1 MKQVLTVHILS
12 LNGKA
17 VSGPNTSFI
26 ASFYQTTPVQIASV
40 ERVAKVKYLHLHTTV
55 TESVADSGDE
65 HVEID
70 SAHEEKGYT
79 NNVHALSSS
88 RNRESLSDQISE
100 LEDLRA
106 QARELAALIKDQ
118 ELILK
123 EHLSHGS
130 DEKTVTA
137 ATSTVALEECHD
149 VRCAYNAMME
159 KIRNGPEQLCEVG
172 RGWKAFFRC
181 VHGWRQLPTDLPVQL
196 ALPGKTVASEAADD
210 EYVDD
215 LGQEFDNV
223 EWVDVYEAGD
233 VDSFYMDYER
243 YLAMRHL
250 HSVSFAC
257 CQRRRKQNE
266 ANQNMQVRIRML
278 VLVAETALIFGT
290 ALFFVTTLL
299 RRLTIGRRRRQQ
311 QDASNDLPRYQGYSY
326 FDEPKTLISLAFL
339 DGGLCEEGAQ
349 SLRHNSGYPN
359 EKAILRSTEESI
371 DGQENKSVA
380 EEISQLRAAASVVSD
395 LVAMDAA
402 GRRQAMDDD
411 DEAPPAYDEREH
423 SL

>member
-26 ASFYQTTPVQIASV
+26 ANFYQTTPVQIASV

-70 SAHEEKGYT
+70 SVDEEKGYT
-79 NNVHALSSS
+79 NNVHALSS
-88 RNRESLSDQISE
+88 NRESLDDQISE

-106 QARELAALIKDQ
+106 QARELAALIRDQ
-118 ELILK
+118 ELIVK

-130 DEKTVTA
+130 DENTVA
-137 ATSTVALEECHD
+137 AAAASPVALEECRD
-149 VRCAYNAMME
+149 VRCAYNAMIE

-181 VHGWRQLPTDLPVQL
+181 VHSWRQSPTDVPVQM
-196 ALPGKTVASEAADD
+196 ALPGKTVASEAAAD

-215 LGQEFDNV
+215 LGQEFDDV

-233 VDSFYMDYER
+233 VDSLYMDYER

-257 CQRRRKQNE
+257 CQKKDKNE
-266 ANQNMQVRIRML
+266 L
-278 VLVAETALIFGT
+278 K
-290 ALFFVTTLL
+290 
-299 RRLTIGRRRRQQ
+299 LTKN
-311 QDASNDLPRYQGYSY
+311 A
-326 FDEPKTLISLAFL
+326 
-339 DGGLCEEGAQ
+339 GA
-349 SLRHNSGYPN
+349 H
-359 EKAILRSTEESI
+359 
-371 DGQENKSVA
+371 
-380 EEISQLRAAASVVSD
+380 
-395 LVAMDAA
+395 
-402 GRRQAMDDD
+402 
-411 DEAPPAYDEREH
+411 
-423 SL
+423 